1 MHRLRKSPFDDQLK
15 DLERL
20 DRIIAR
26 KGKLIDL
33 PLQDNLASTL
43 PAAESPAGE
52 AGDGE
57 RRNAVKAGV
66 RQAAPSDKEV
76 EVPDVQGVTAR
87 VSRLANGKRSS
98 AITETGSGRRVGHR
112 LPRPD
117 EEVGAGNLAL
127 DATLRAA
134 AARNAGSDQPLS
146 VRKEDLRAS
155 IRRRKVGNLILFILD
170 ASASMGCNERIE
182 TTKKVVSQLLVDA
195 YQKRDRVGLI
205 SFRDE
210 GAQLVLNPTSSVQLA
225 NLRVKD
231 LTTGGATP
239 LSHGLNLG
247 LLVAKR
253 ELRRD
258 PDINPLLVLI
268 TDGHGNVGFAS
279 DNPLR
284 ESLVLAE
291 KIREQRL
298 TCF

>member
-1 MHRLRKSPFDDQLK
+1 M
-15 DLERL
+15 
-20 DRIIAR
+20 
-26 KGKLIDL
+26 
-33 PLQDNLASTL
+33 AS
-43 PAAESPAGE
+43 
-52 AGDGE
+52 
-57 RRNAVKAGV
+57 
-66 RQAAPSDKEV
+66 
-76 EVPDVQGVTAR
+76 
-87 VSRLANGKRSS
+87 GKRSS
-98 AITETGSGRRVGHR
+98 AVTETGAGRRVGHR

-117 EEVGAGNLAL
+117 EEIGTANLAL

-134 AARNAGSDQPLS
+134 AARTAGSDQPLS
-146 VRKEDLRAS
+146 ISKEDLRAS

-225 NLRVKD
+225 NLRIKD
-231 LTTGGATP
+231 LSTGGATP
-239 LSHGLNLG
+239 LNHGLALG

-258 PDINPLLVLI
+258 PDMVPLLVLI
-268 TDGHGNVGFAS
+268 TDGHGNVGYAS

-284 ESLVLAE
+284 ESLELAE
-291 KIREQRL
+291 KIRSQNLQCLVFDTSPGIIRTKEGRAAPSQARRIAEAMGAEYHHLASFQPREMLDRL
-298 TCF
+298 GKHL